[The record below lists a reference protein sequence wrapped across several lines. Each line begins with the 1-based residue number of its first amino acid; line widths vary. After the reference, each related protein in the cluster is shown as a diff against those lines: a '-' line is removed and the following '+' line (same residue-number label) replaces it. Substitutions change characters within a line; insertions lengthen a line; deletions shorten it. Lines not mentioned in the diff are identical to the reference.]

1 MYDRRYMPLFL
12 DLSSQKIV
20 IFGGGSVGQ
29 RKASLFSNFAEVTVI
44 SEDFSEE
51 ILVLHESNKIDIVQI
66 NIMEIP
72 SDMIRSYLE
81 GAFLAIPATSN
92 RELNLKI
99 HLIASDMDIF
109 VNSVDSKGDVIVPS
123 VIKRGPVTVGISTLG
138 HSPALSKYTRIKLE
152 HTITPNYADMAHLQD
167 ELRTNLKK
175 RIESQPLR
183 KQILWD
189 VLEDDR
195 IWDAFEESYEKAYNI
210 AYDIMLEQIE
220 NSGNENSKEQLDHCL
235 NNGGQH

>member
-1 MYDRRYMPLFL
+1 MYDRQYMPLFL
-12 DLSSQKIV
+12 DLSFQKIV

-29 RKASLFSNFAEVTVI
+29 RKASLFSKFAQVTVI

-51 ILVLHESNKIDIVQI
+51 ILALHESNKIDIVQI
-66 NIMEIP
+66 NVNEIP

-81 GAFLAIPATSN
+81 GAFLVIPATSN
-92 RELNLKI
+92 RELSLKI

-109 VNSVDSKGDVIVPS
+109 VNSVDSKGNVIVPS

-138 HSPALSKYTRIKLE
+138 HSPALSRYTRIKLE

-167 ELRTNLKK
+167 ELRTNLKE
-175 RIESQPLR
+175 RIDNQPLR

-210 AYDIMLEQIE
+210 AYDIMLEHI
-220 NSGNENSKEQLDHCL
+220 GNHADKDSKEQLD
-235 NNGGQH
+235 

>member
-1 MYDRRYMPLFL
+1 MYDRQYIPLFL
-12 DLSSQKIV
+12 DLSSRKIM
-20 IFGGGSVGQ
+20 IFGGGNVGQ
-29 RKASLFSNFAEVTVI
+29 RKASLFSKFAQVTVI

-51 ILVLHESNKIDIVQI
+51 ILALHESNKIDIVQI
-66 NIMEIP
+66 NVNEIP

-81 GAFLAIPATSN
+81 GAFLVIPATSN

-109 VNSVDSKGDVIVPS
+109 VNSVDSKGNVIVPS

-138 HSPALSKYTRIKLE
+138 HSPALSRYTRIKLE

-167 ELRTNLKK
+167 ELRTNLKE
-175 RIESQPLR
+175 RIDNQPLR

-210 AYDIMLEQIE
+210 AYDIMLEHI
-220 NSGNENSKEQLDHCL
+220 GNHADKDSKEQLD
-235 NNGGQH
+235 